1 MSHHVAPAATIC
13 RFPMTAAALFAA
25 RSLRFLRRMVVR
37 LAEFPTAE
45 PFLPERITLPAL
57 TKTVQGCRGCP
68 LYKNATQAVFGEGP
82 QHATVM
88 FVGEQPGDQED
99 QQGKPFVGPAGGV
112 LGESLGGG
120 GSERGGGGVL
130 CTVE

>member
-1 MSHHVAPAATIC
+1 
-13 RFPMTAAALFAA
+13 
-25 RSLRFLRRMVVR
+25 MVVR

-57 TKTVQGCRGCP
+57 TKTVQECRGCP

-88 FVGEQPGDQED
+88 FVGEQPGDQEY
-99 QQGKPFVGPAGGV
+99 QQGKPFVGPAGGG
-112 LGESLGGG
+112 LDETL
-120 GSERGGGGVL
+120 EEGGVAWWEGYVTHRWE
-130 CTVE
+130 CYTICS